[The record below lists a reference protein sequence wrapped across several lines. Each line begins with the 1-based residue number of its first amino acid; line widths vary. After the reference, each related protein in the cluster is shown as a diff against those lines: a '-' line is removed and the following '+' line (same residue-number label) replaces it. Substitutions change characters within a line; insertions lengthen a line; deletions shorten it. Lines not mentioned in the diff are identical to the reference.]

1 PKSPFFPPKLPF
13 PPEQR
18 MVLVACGP
26 FTPSDGVAF
35 EPLSDLLEVVAR
47 DRPDVCVLFGPFL
60 DAKHEQV
67 ESCQIP
73 GSFSDVFRLCLW
85 TIIEGTRSAGSQLVL
100 VPSLRDVSHDF
111 VYPQPPFPFPDLPK
125 EDRAVPTPKFRFF
138 PPKCEFP
145 GD

>member
-1 PKSPFFPPKLPF
+1 
-13 PPEQR
+13 R
-18 MVLVACGP
+18 MVLLACGP

-67 ESCQIP
+67 ESCKLLS
-73 GSFSDVFRLCLW
+73 SFSDVFRLCLR
-85 TIIEGTRSAGSQLVL
+85 TIIEGTRGAGCQLVL

-111 VYPQPPFPFPDLPK
+111 VYPQPPFPCQDLPK
-125 EDRAVPTPKFRFF
+125 EDRA
-138 PPKCEFP
+138 
-145 GD
+145 

>member
-1 PKSPFFPPKLPF
+1 PKLPFFPPNSFF

-47 DRPDVCVLFGPFL
+47 DRPDVCILFGPFL

-67 ESCQIP
+67 ESCQLP
-73 GSFSDVFRLCLW
+73 GSFSDVFRLCLR
-85 TIIEGTRSAGSQLVL
+85 TIVEGTRRWG
-100 VPSLRDVSHDF
+100 
-111 VYPQPPFPFPDLPK
+111 
-125 EDRAVPTPKFRFF
+125 
-138 PPKCEFP
+138 
-145 GD
+145 

>member
-1 PKSPFFPPKLPF
+1 FPQNPHFSPQNPLS
-13 PPEQR
+13 PEQR
-18 MVLVACGP
+18 MVLLACGP

-67 ESCQIP
+67 ESCQLL
-73 GSFSDVFRLCLW
+73 GSFSDVFQLCLL
-85 TIIEGTRSAGSQLVL
+85 TIIEGTRSSGCQLVL

-111 VYPQPPFPFPDLPK
+111 VYPQPPFPLDVPK
-125 EDRAVPTPKFRFF
+125 EDRARVLLVPEPCTL
-138 PPKCEFP
+138 
-145 GD
+145 DID